1 MLPNGKQRLFFSC
14 FTVSSTSCR
23 TGFTCFSTLSV
34 RLLKLYSCFPTLS
47 IGFIKSLQ
55 IIIFARKNTQPCH
68 TVRRVSD
75 LKSAQH
81 KKSSSAATWIFCMEP
96 ICFGIIKGEQPLVC
110 NGDDRG
116 QRPKQGGAVG
126 AAACRMRVPSK
137 ARSRRREPQPEHIQ
151 RKNYFYICKSGKSA
165 DFPDLLFHGE
175 GRNDKWHLPARASCG
190 SVRAAEKV
198 QPCLDGLRWLLS
210 TSPNFSAEIV
220 RTAND

>member
-116 QRPKQGGAVG
+116 RRPKQGGAVG
-126 AAACRMRVPSK
+126 AAACRMRVPRK
-137 ARSRRREPQPEHIQ
+137 ARSRRREPQPAA
-151 RKNYFYICKSGKSA
+151 S
-165 DFPDLLFHGE
+165 
-175 GRNDKWHLPARASCG
+175 RASKVAGTFLVLFWHAKENLSGGEELHKSQEICSTRIR
-190 SVRAAEKV
+190 SVWEA
-198 QPCLDGLRWLLS
+198 LL
-210 TSPNFSAEIV
+210 
-220 RTAND
+220 